1 MRFEGTG
8 ANRLRQAIRAYGF
21 NDYDR
26 FEYATLISVAPTVIK
41 VDHCPIEFDAFDLVM
56 SEHLTER
63 TLRIR
68 NADGSISEMTVL
80 SPLEVGDRL
89 IVASMNDGQKYVV
102 IDRLV
107 AL

>member
-1 MRFEGTG
+1 
-8 ANRLRQAIRAYGF
+8 
-21 NDYDR
+21 
-26 FEYATLISVAPTVIK
+26 
-41 VDHCPIEFDAFDLVM
+41 M